1 MSFDRIVL
9 LDTDTIAVGD
19 LRPFLGGDAVQGKIV
34 DLPIPSLAAL
44 NELYDAAGGRLAPEL
59 VVADAASELTFLGN
73 ANGGFYAIP
82 RALAVDFAN
91 EWQRW
96 VQWLLINDRLLRKEG
111 RLNHVDQIAV
121 AFAVQIS
128 KIPFDLAPSNV
139 NYFIHFEGRHSYF
152 DPRCPIALIRY
163 HNTMNVL
170 GLLEPPY
177 RPNQIEREAI
187 TRANRQISESFDNML
202 FWDYRYATHPQR
214 GSGLGSRGRNLQY
227 KRRLLR
233 REGIEMA
240 ESVLDVGCGDL
251 EVLRALRLPQYLGID
266 VSPLAIAKARTA
278 RPDLAFS
285 VYTGQPIPDAA
296 MVLCFEVLIHQTTR
310 ERYINLVKFLA
321 DHTRDTLL
329 VSGYESGGEE
339 KVPRH
344 ILYFYEPLSVSLAN
358 TGRFQRIEH
367 IGGHSDVLI
376 YRCSVTS
383 RSVTRRAGVLI
394 RRFIAE
400 VKTYFRR
407 PWV

>member
-1 MSFDRIVL
+1 MSLNIQHFRLCSAPTLNTHTKVGCWQDRFGIIVRHCEADAANIHVQVTSDLPMRVRKKFASAGYRVHQLERFGDGRYCNKASQLLNLAELSFDRIVL

-59 VVADAASELTFLGN
+59 VVTDAASELTFLGN

-82 RALAVDFAN
+82 HALAVDFAN

-177 RPNQIEREAI
+177 KPNQIERKRLRE
-187 TRANRQISESFDNML
+187 QIARFPSPSIICC
-202 FWDYRYATHPQR
+202 
-214 GSGLGSRGRNLQY
+214 SG
-227 KRRLLR
+227 
-233 REGIEMA
+233 I
-240 ESVLDVGCGDL
+240 
-251 EVLRALRLPQYLGID
+251 ID
-266 VSPLAIAKARTA
+266 
-278 RPDLAFS
+278 
-285 VYTGQPIPDAA
+285 
-296 MVLCFEVLIHQTTR
+296 M
-310 ERYINLVKFLA
+310 
-321 DHTRDTLL
+321 
-329 VSGYESGGEE
+329 
-339 KVPRH
+339 RH
-344 ILYFYEPLSVSLAN
+344 ILSVARVSGLEGEICNTSAAYFVAKASKWPKAFLM
-358 TGRFQRIEH
+358 
-367 IGGHSDVLI
+367 
-376 YRCSVTS
+376 
-383 RSVTRRAGVLI
+383 
-394 RRFIAE
+394 
-400 VKTYFRR
+400 
-407 PWV
+407 